1 MTDWDWESE
10 RVFLPFYPSF
20 QNDRFQNI
28 SEYNFTYGFRPW
40 LTPGLYL
47 NSSITSS
54 DLNNTHAPV
63 HVPIAI
69 ILSILCACGTL
80 GNLLVTVVM
89 IRKKQK
95 RSPSYFILNLA
106 IMDGVAS
113 AILIPLE
120 VKASL
125 TMFNLFANVETC
137 RLFKWF
143 ECAAMLTST
152 FITVAIAVD
161 RYLAICRP
169 FKYASSKILAVN
181 RARIAAASSVA
192 LGMVLPLP
200 ILPCYDFFHVSDK
213 INFCELKYDG
223 VCKYFVAWYQP
234 IIVLL
239 CVVIVIVLYTIV
251 YLDIRRTRRRLST
264 KVGAAVVSN
273 SRRPSSIQNFQAEEL
288 TKKRP
293 SLSPLGAGNNYRTV
307 KLFVLVTFVFFFTWL
322 PYCILNLNLGY
333 LFFTTTTQLSITL
346 FEIVSKLYLLNFIL
360 NPFIYAFVNKSFR
373 KDCKQLFTCRC
384 RRQREQGTGRRRE
397 IYTIDRLNCCD
408 SRSKQNDVEA
418 V

>member
-1 MTDWDWESE
+1 MADWESE
-10 RVFLPFYPSF
+10 RVFLPFYPHF
-20 QNDRFQNI
+20 QGDRYTNQSQEN
-28 SEYNFTYGFRPW
+28 YTYVLRPW

-47 NSSITSS
+47 NTSDLDSFTSS
-54 DLNNTHAPV
+54 DLNDTHADI
-63 HVPIAI
+63 HIPIAV
-69 ILSILCACGTL
+69 ILSILCACGTI

-89 IRKKQK
+89 IGKKQK
-95 RSPSYFILNLA
+95 LSPSYFILNLA
-106 IMDGVAS
+106 VIDGVAS

-125 TMFNLFANVETC
+125 TMFNLFPNVETC

-169 FKYASSKILAVN
+169 FKYASSKIKAAN
-181 RARIAAASSVA
+181 RARIAAGVSVA
-192 LGMVLPLP
+192 LGVVLPLP
-200 ILPCYDFFHVSDK
+200 VLPCYDFFDINAR

-223 VCKYFVAWYQP
+223 VCNYFVAWYQP
-234 IIVLL
+234 IIELL
-239 CVVIVIVLYTIV
+239 CVAIVIVLYTIV

-264 KVGAAVVSN
+264 KVGAAVVN
-273 SRRPSSIQNFQAEEL
+273 TSRRPSPVHSLQLEDL
-288 TKKRP
+288 KKKRP

-333 LFFTTTTQLSITL
+333 LFFKTTTQLSINA
-346 FEIVSKLYLLNFIL
+346 FEVISKLYLLNFIL

-373 KDCKQLFTCRC
+373 KDCKQLFTCR
-384 RRQREQGTGRRRE
+384 RQTSTPQTRRRE

-408 SRSKQNDVEA
+408 SKQNDVET

>member
-1 MTDWDWESE
+1 MAEWESE
-10 RVFLPFYPSF
+10 RVFLPFYPHF
-20 QNDRFQNI
+20 QNDRFNNQSRDN
-28 SEYNFTYGFRPW
+28 ETYGLPPW

-47 NSSITSS
+47 NNSMTSS
-54 DLNNTHAPV
+54 ELNNTHADV
-63 HVPIAI
+63 HIPIAAF
-69 ILSILCACGTL
+69 LSVLCVCGIL
-80 GNLLVTVVM
+80 GNLLVIVVM

-95 RSPSYFILNLA
+95 LSSSFFILNMA
-106 IMDGVAS
+106 IIDGVAS

-120 VKASL
+120 VKSSL
-125 TMFNLFANVETC
+125 TMFNLFPNVETC

-169 FKYASSKILAVN
+169 FKYASSQIKAAT

-200 ILPCYDFFHVSDK
+200 ILPCYEFFNVNDQ
-213 INFCELKYDG
+213 INFCELKYEG
-223 VCKYFVAWYQP
+223 VAKYFVAWYQP
-234 IIVLL
+234 VIVLL
-239 CVVIVIVLYTIV
+239 CVIIVIVLYTIV

-264 KVGAAVVSN
+264 KVGAAVGSN
-273 SRRPSSIQNFQAEEL
+273 SRRPSSIQNFQVEKL

-333 LFFTTTTQLSITL
+333 LFLKTTTQLSINV
-346 FEIVSKLYLLNFIL
+346 FEVVSKLYLLNFIL

-373 KDCKQLFTCRC
+373 QDCKQLFTCRK
-384 RRQREQGTGRRRE
+384 RRKPPQKRRRE

-408 SRSKQNDVEA
+408 VKQKDIDA